1 MMIAPVYRKLIVARL
16 AVLLLALLAL
26 HTTPTFG
33 QNGPER
39 FWLAGRYDGNRVVV
53 YFDAV
58 KFEGTMSSNAREIAD
73 PVAGA
78 FFNPVELPASYIAR
92 FQKTPNAEHFA
103 IGDRYDL
110 LLGNG
115 TIATIKLTTLVGC
128 ETDEQVGNDSFIGAL
143 GTIEKKD
150 ALVFTNNYYAV
161 RRHQEP
167 QTGEAKLRPKTTS
180 DYLKYAHLDD
190 QPVRFDIETRI
201 AEMLNE
207 RMKMEATDAERR
219 LAGSIPPS
227 FKVQPFRVAD
237 SSLRYYV
244 RAEWRSGKEP
254 KDTAP
259 YVLAAWMTPLPTLHI
274 LAVQKRTSPYDGF
287 ESDLPDLLNV
297 VDLGNGKTGMIVQIS
312 GLDSTELHLVEYRDA
327 ADLKSMHLM
336 QSIGT
341 GE

>member
-1 MMIAPVYRKLIVARL
+1 MRIALKNRRL
-16 AVLLLALLAL
+16 VVPRVVTLLVGLWVLYNTSTLA
-26 HTTPTFG
+26 
-33 QNGPER
+33 QNRPER
-39 FWLAGRYDGNRVVV
+39 FWLAGRYDGDRVVI

-58 KFEGTMSSNAREIAD
+58 KFEGTMSSNAREIPS
-73 PVAGA
+73 PVAPA
-78 FFNPVELPASYIAR
+78 FFDPVELPAIYVAR
-92 FQKTPNAEHFA
+92 FQKAPTAEHFA

-110 LLGNG
+110 MLGNG

-150 ALVFTNNYYAV
+150 SLVFTKNYYAA

-167 QTGEAKLRPKTTS
+167 QPGGAKLRPKTTT

-201 AEMLNE
+201 ADLLNQ
-207 RMKMEATDAERR
+207 RLKTEATDAERR
-219 LAGSIPPS
+219 LADTVPPS

-237 SSLRYYV
+237 GSLRYYV
-244 RAEWRSGKEP
+244 RAEWKSGREP
-254 KDTAP
+254 KNTRP

-274 LAVQKRTSPYDGF
+274 LAVQNRTSPYDSF
-287 ESDLPDLLNV
+287 DDDLPSLLNV
-297 VDLGNGKTGMIVQIS
+297 VDLGNGRTGIIVHIS
-312 GLDSTELHLVEYRDA
+312 GLDSTELHLVEYRDG
-327 ADLKSMHLM
+327 ADLKSMHVM